1 VFCIESITVDCLYL
15 VNVSLN
21 VLLKLSLIAIVAKPG
36 GRLNNC
42 HVSNGGVSHCA
53 KK

>member
-1 VFCIESITVDCLYL
+1 VFCIESITVDCLCL

-36 GRLNNC
+36 GRLRKQLPC
-42 HVSNGGVSHCA
+42 IKWRS
-53 KK
+53 